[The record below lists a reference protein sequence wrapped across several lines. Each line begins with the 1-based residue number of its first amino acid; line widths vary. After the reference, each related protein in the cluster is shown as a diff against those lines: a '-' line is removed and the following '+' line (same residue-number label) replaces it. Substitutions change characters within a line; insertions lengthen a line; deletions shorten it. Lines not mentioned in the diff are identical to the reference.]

1 MDMKNTVL
9 FLLLLLGMSQLSAQ
23 TGLHVGFMG
32 GPQYTMMLNDQ
43 PLQAD
48 GKGFKYVP
56 TFGRTGTFKLGYNF
70 VPPIGVAV
78 GVTYSEQGQD
88 YTTVDSVGFET
99 RTSRRAT
106 YIKVPILLHMSS
118 APGPV
123 MFVMEIG
130 PQFGLLRD
138 ASISFAGITQ
148 NYSYPTT
155 LLWKAT
161 DIEFAWALGAEFCV
175 TKGVHFVLQHRG
187 DYGILDFENKAVS
200 ENGVPFYAAERRKAN
215 NLTLSIVGGM
225 NFVIK
230 GAHSKTTRHYK
241 GRTWRNNW
249 R

>member
-1 MDMKNTVL
+1 MKKTVFAL
-9 FLLLLLGMSQLSAQ
+9 VLMLAALQLSAQ
-23 TGLHVGFMG
+23 VGFNLGFMG
-32 GPQYTMMLNDQ
+32 GPQYTMMLNNQ
-43 PLQAD
+43 PLEAG

-56 TFGRTGTFKLGYNF
+56 TFGRTGTFKIGYNF
-70 VPPIGVAV
+70 VPPIGLHV

-88 YTTVDSVGFET
+88 YTTVDSVGLET

-106 YIKVPILLHMSS
+106 NIKVPVLLHMSS

-138 ASISFAGITQ
+138 ASISVGGVQQAYNF
-148 NYSYPTT
+148 PTT
-155 LLWKAT
+155 LLWKAN
-161 DIEFAWALGAEFCV
+161 DLEFAWALGAEFCV

-187 DYGILDFENKAVS
+187 DYGIFDFENKDIS
-200 ENGVPFYAAERRKAN
+200 DNGIPFYATERKKAN
-215 NLTLSIVGGM
+215 NMALSIVGGM
-225 NFVIK
+225 NFIIK
-230 GAHSKTTRHYK
+230 GVHSKVTRHYK